1 MKGRKDMESR
11 LRQYRQPTAGW
22 RIFGQSKFLCLERL
36 TPSAGIEVKNHSNSK
51 VMIKYQ
57 EKYKA
62 LEFHVVVNGNPDTSL
77 ASLYRNP
84 ISLMFVTRT
93 SLPGTKTALLASSA
107 TASTQASFLT
117 WHCSG
122 SDMRHC
128 FGLGGLIGWM
138 MIQCR
143 SPAPL

>member
-1 MKGRKDMESR
+1 MESR
-11 LRQYRQPTAGW
+11 LMQYRQPTAGW
-22 RIFGQSKFLCLERL
+22 RIFGQSKFPCLKRL
-36 TPSAGIEVKNHSNSK
+36 TPSAGIEAKNHSNGK

-62 LEFHVVVNGNPDTSL
+62 QEFHVVVNGNPDTSL

-93 SLPGTKTALLASSA
+93 SLPGTKPVLALSAATLTHASV
-107 TASTQASFLT
+107 LT

-122 SDMRHC
+122 PDMRHC
-128 FGLGGLIGWM
+128 FGPGGLIGWR
-138 MIQCR
+138 MIQ
-143 SPAPL
+143 